1 MFKSATLKLTIWY
14 VIIVVSISLLFSIV
28 IYSIASSEVGARLT
42 NLQQSAPPYFPANS
56 ALFNVIRE
64 AQIRE
69 AESSLIGA
77 LVITNLVIWF
87 AGGFGSYYLAKR
99 TLRPIEEAHEAQS
112 RFTSDASHEL
122 RTPLASMKVELEVT
136 LRDPNAKKGE
146 LRELLE
152 SNLEEVNRLTKLSH
166 TLLQL
171 SRLEHDNIIREKVDV
186 SEMTSIVVERFNKI
200 QPRIKVHNMRKLEV
214 LANESNVE
222 ELLTILIDNALKY
235 SPANTTV
242 SVTLIKQRQMSGF
255 KVVNPGEG
263 IPPEALPHIFNRFY
277 RADASRTGSAKK
289 GYGLG
294 LSLAKKIVELHGG
307 ELTVSS
313 AINQD
318 TTFQVLLPNFK
329 RVPPKLP
336 HMSVPKKLM

>member
-1 MFKSATLKLTIWY
+1 MFKSATLKLTVWY
-14 VIIVVSISLLFSIV
+14 VIILVSISLLFSIV
-28 IYSIASSEVGARLT
+28 IYSIALSEVGVRIT
-42 NLQQSAPPYFPANS
+42 NLQQSALPTFPS
-56 ALFNVIRE
+56 DSPVFDVVRE
-64 AQIRE
+64 AQIHE
-69 AESSLIGA
+69 AESSLIGS

-87 AGGFGSYYLAKR
+87 AGGFGSYYLARR

-122 RTPLASMKVELEVT
+122 RTPLASMKIELEVAM
-136 LRDPNAKKGE
+136 RDPNLKKE
-146 LRELLE
+146 EMRELLG

-171 SRLEHDNIIREKVDV
+171 SKLDHSSIERTPVDLNKQAKIIIDKF
-186 SEMTSIVVERFNKI
+186 SKSAS
-200 QPRIKVHNMRKLEV
+200 RIKLHGSRKLQV

-222 ELLTILIDNALKY
+222 ELFTILIDNALKY
-235 SPANTTV
+235 SPEDSTV
-242 SVTLIKQRQMSGF
+242 DITLIKERQMSGF
-255 KVVNPGEG
+255 KIVNSGEG
-263 IPPEALPHIFNRFY
+263 ISEDALPHIFNRFY

-313 AINQD
+313 ALNQD
-318 TTFQVLLPNFK
+318 TTFQVMLPNIK
-329 RVPPKLP
+329 RTPPKLP
-336 HMSVPKKLM
+336 DMSVLKKHL